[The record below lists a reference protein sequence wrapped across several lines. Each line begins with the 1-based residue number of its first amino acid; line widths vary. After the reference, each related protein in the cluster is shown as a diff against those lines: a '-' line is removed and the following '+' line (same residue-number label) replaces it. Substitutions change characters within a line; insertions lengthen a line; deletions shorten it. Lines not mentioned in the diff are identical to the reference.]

1 MPKTLQL
8 IVNELLPDAKGV
20 NLQQITLPD
29 SPPDGYLRVKIL
41 ASPINPADL
50 NFVAGTYGDTPEL
63 PAPVGMEGC
72 GEVVSTTDSVNFPV
86 GKKVF
91 FTDRA
96 GCWAQFIDIPASAVL
111 PLPDNIDPLQAAL
124 LKVNP
129 MTALRLLKDFVNLEP
144 GSWVIQNAANSSV
157 GEYVIQIAR
166 KLGLRT
172 ANVVR
177 REGLVESLTTLGAD
191 AVFLDNDKLKSSVL
205 DVTGA
210 APSLGLNAVGGDS
223 ALRIMDTLAPRGT
236 MVTYGAMSR
245 RSLKVP
251 NSFLIFKQLKLEGFW
266 VTKWIAAQSPQ
277 TLASEYALLADWIG
291 QGIIRSSIHA
301 TYPLEEFRTALDLA
315 AQEKR
320 NGKILFT
327 P

>member
-1 MPKTLQL
+1 MLKTQQL
-8 IVNELLPDAKGV
+8 VVNELLPDAKGV
-20 NLQQITLPD
+20 NLEQITLPVAV
-29 SPPDGYLRVKIL
+29 PNGCLRVKIL

-50 NFVAGTYGDTPEL
+50 NYVAGTYGDTPEL

-72 GEVVSTTDSVNFPV
+72 GEVVSSTDVDNFPE
-86 GKKVF
+86 GTKVF

-96 GCWAQFIDIPASAVL
+96 GSWAEYVDAPTSTVL

-129 MTALRLLKDFVNLEP
+129 MTALRLLKDFVALEP

-157 GEYVIQIAR
+157 GECVIQIA
-166 KLGLRT
+166 KQLGLRT

-177 REGLVESLTTLGAD
+177 RDGLEDSLTALGAD
-191 AVFLDNDKLKSSVL
+191 AVFIDDDQLKANVL
-205 DVTGA
+205 KVTGSPPA
-210 APSLGLNAVGGDS
+210 LGLNAVGGDS
-223 ALRIMDTLAPRGT
+223 ALRMMDTLATRGT

-251 NSFLIFKQLKLEGFW
+251 NSFLIFKQLKLDGFW
-266 VTKWIAAQSPQ
+266 VTKWIDAQSKE
-277 TLASEYALLADWIG
+277 TLAAEYELLANWIAEG
-291 QGIIRSSIHA
+291 ALRSSIDT
-301 TYPLEEFRTALDLA
+301 TYPLEEFRAALDHA
-315 AQEKR
+315 AQDKR
-320 NGKILFT
+320 AGKILFT

>member
-1 MPKTLQL
+1 MLKTQQL
-8 IVNELLPDAKGV
+8 VVNELIPDAKGV
-20 NLQQITLPD
+20 ALENIDLPD
-29 SPPDGYLRVKIL
+29 PIPDGFLRVKIL
-41 ASPINPADL
+41 AAPINPADL
-50 NFVAGTYGDTPEL
+50 NYVAGTYGDIPDL

-72 GEVVSTTDSVNFPV
+72 GEVIATTDADNFAE
-86 GKKVF
+86 GTKVF

-96 GCWAQFIDIPASAVL
+96 GSWAEYVDVPKSAVL
-111 PLPDNIDPLQAAL
+111 AIPADIDPLQAAL

-129 MTALRLLKDFVNLEP
+129 MTALRLLRDFTTLDP

-157 GEYVIQIAR
+157 GECVIQIAR
-166 KLGLRT
+166 QLGLRT

-177 REGLVESLTTLGAD
+177 REGLDESLTALGAD
-191 AVFLDNDKLKSSVL
+191 AVLMDDSDLKTKVL
-205 DVTGA
+205 DVAGGL
-210 APSLGLNAVGGDS
+210 PSLGLNAVGGDS
-223 ALRIMDTLAPRGT
+223 ALWMMDALAPRGT

-251 NSFLIFKQLKLEGFW
+251 NSFLIFKQLRLEGFW

-277 TLASEYALLADWIG
+277 ALAAEYGQLANWITRG
-291 QGIIRSSIHA
+291 VLRSSIDT
-301 TYPLEEFRTALDLA
+301 TYPLREFRAALDHA
-315 AQEKR
+315 ARDKR